1 MKLMLKTEQSGG
13 AVYEFTEGVVRV
25 GRDPENDIVFG
36 NSSTVSRKHA
46 RIEFDGGKWQI
57 VDLNSTHGTQVNRRK
72 ISEAV
77 LQSGDELQ
85 FGPDARL
92 LVSLSSVGSET
103 SAAQNDKLGQPSQ
116 SELFPPNMGLEP
128 IKGKGFLIPG
138 FVAAVAASA
147 IHTAAVTGNIAVA
160 LGLTQAMLA
169 VATVSLIYHYCGK
182 TKPVWVFI
190 GSGVVIGVILAGL
203 HFELI
208 KPIKSLIL
216 PLVGQKL
223 TLNNGAIVYTV
234 PDSVFRQFVHMLFLA
249 AIPEELEKI
258 VPAALGLWLFC
269 RLRTQASLSPLQSD
283 LAVREPLDG
292 ILLGVA
298 AAAGFSV
305 FEGVH
310 NPISGLNQVL
320 TNIASLVNVAAL
332 APGANLTPFLIAS
345 AHAGIGAFA
354 EALFRGIG
362 DIAGHQAY
370 SGIFGYYVGLAALY
384 PTQKSKLL
392 LRGFVTAI
400 TLHTLWNTVPS
411 LGSGTVAGT
420 LIVTV
425 CQAALI
431 FCSLAV
437 LISCILQARKVSP
450 TRASNFATV
459 ANAVKA
465 A

>member
-1 MKLMLKTEQSGG
+1 MKLTLRMGQSGG
-13 AVYEFTEGVVRV
+13 AIYEFAQGEVRI
-25 GRDPENDIVFG
+25 GRDPDNDIVFG
-36 NSSTVSRKHA
+36 NSSAVSRKHA
-46 RIEFDGGKWQI
+46 KIQFDGARWQI

-72 ISEAV
+72 VADAV
-77 LQSGDELQ
+77 LQNGDELQ
-85 FGPDARL
+85 FGPEARL
-92 LVSLSSVGSET
+92 LVSLSGVDGET
-103 SAAQNDKLGQPSQ
+103 LPASDDKVGQPSE

-138 FVAAVAASA
+138 FIAAVAASA
-147 IHTAAVTGNIAVA
+147 IHTAAVTGNIAIA
-160 LGLTQAMLA
+160 LGITQALLA
-169 VATVSLIYHYCGK
+169 VATVGLIYYYCGK
-182 TKPVWVFI
+182 TKPLWVFI
-190 GSGVVIGVILAGL
+190 GSGIVIGVILAGL

-208 KPIKSLIL
+208 KPIRNLIL
-216 PLVGQKL
+216 PLVGQKM
-223 TLNNGAIVYTV
+223 TLNNGAIVYTI
-234 PDSVFRQFVHMLFLA
+234 PDSVFWQFVHMLFLA

-258 VPAALGLWLFC
+258 VPAALGLWLFY
-269 RLRTQASLSPLQSD
+269 RLRTRAALSPLQSD

-310 NPISGLNQVL
+310 NPILGLEQVL
-320 TNIASLVNVAAL
+320 TKIASLVKVAAL
-332 APGANLTPFLIAS
+332 APGANLTPFLVAS

-384 PTQKSKLL
+384 PAQKNRLL
-392 LRGFVTAI
+392 LRGFLTAI

-411 LGSGTVAGT
+411 LGTGTVAGT

-437 LISCILQARKVSP
+437 LISCILQARKISP